1 MATYY
6 ISLTGDDSTLDG
18 TNPLTP
24 YETLNAAEAASSN
37 GDTIEFADGTYP
49 VSSWQCNGAT
59 GYANIDKALI
69 LKATNAGKVNVS
81 ASNATYF
88 LRLNG
93 AWAGDTLGVDGIN
106 FTDASGSPSYAIAI
120 KNQSATV
127 GTLNITNCD
136 FQVNGLYGVF
146 YTGDTVSGMDL
157 SISNCTHTGGSTSRA
172 FVYLNTYPSG
182 TFIISDCTLTQT
194 GVTVPQGVV
203 KVQGT
208 AAGVTC
214 SVKRVI
220 VNIDTNGAT
229 GRGIYITNID
239 NAIVDGCTVTSSS
252 SASDAGFSINITS
265 ESATLSSDFS
275 QVINNTVLNKCYAGF
290 GIVIGTDGS
299 TAGDNNAN
307 DGLVFNNS
315 VTGTDDF
322 KEGLGH
328 GIMFGFCQ
336 NGNSFFNMADNLGLG
351 ILCKD
356 ATGGGHFN
364 NKISNTG
371 RTNGDGS
378 GIQSKGST
386 NVKYYANEISMGE
399 TSYGAAFVAN
409 QDLVTG
415 VNNTGIEVESNL
427 ILCYENVPVTTK
439 LTSTTDANQD
449 VTFKKN
455 SYVNIS
461 EMSSAPFAYQ
471 GSSYTLS
478 QWKSGVEDDL
488 YESNLSLPI
497 FVELGVPRS
506 VIYISS
512 RTEAATSSAFTLQPG
527 ESVEIF
533 SAPRLGDDEFILAEV
548 LGSDGTYNSL
558 GILIDQR
565 FTSNVLRNK
574 KTYPRSFRLSKT
586 ATQESVRV
594 ESD

>member
-49 VSSWQCNGAT
+49 VSSWQCNGVT

-81 ASNATYF
+81 ASNAIYF

-106 FTDASGSPSYAIAI
+106 FTDASGSPTYAIAI

-182 TFIISDCTLTQT
+182 TFNISDCTLTQT
-194 GVTVPQGVV
+194 GVTVPQGVI

-336 NGNSFFNMADNLGLG
+336 NGNSFFNVANNLGLG

-364 NKISNTG
+364 NKISKTG

-386 NVKYYANEISMGE
+386 NVKYYANEISMSE
-399 TSYGAAFVAN
+399 ASYGAAFVAN

-427 ILCYENVPVTTK
+427 ILCYEDVPVTTK

-497 FVELGVPRS
+497 FVESGVPRA
-506 VIYISS
+506 VTYIPSQPGVV
-512 RTEAATSSAFTLQPG
+512 TSSPFVLQPSQELQVFAVPDLQENEYVTIEVNDVIQG
-527 ESVEIF
+527 WRSMGVVVNQFDSNGFIQNNKRIAQEYRLTKSATRSSTRIES
-533 SAPRLGDDEFILAEV
+533 
-548 LGSDGTYNSL
+548 N
-558 GILIDQR
+558 
-565 FTSNVLRNK
+565 
-574 KTYPRSFRLSKT
+574 
-586 ATQESVRV
+586 
-594 ESD
+594 